1 MDEAELVQR
10 AAAGDK
16 DAFAAIYDRFAG
28 RLYDFLWWV
37 LQDRQEA
44 EDALHDTFLVAGSR
58 LPELTDPERLRPWLF
73 AIAGREAL
81 DNQRRRHGT
90 QASVADWNAQRG
102 P

>member
-16 DAFAAIYDRFAG
+16 DAFAALYDHYAG
-28 RLYDFLWWV
+28 RIYDFLWWV

-44 EDALHDTFLVAGSR
+44 EAALHDTFLVAGSR
-58 LPELTDPERLRPWLF
+58 LAELTDPAQLRPWLF

-81 DNQRRRHGT
+81 DSQRHGHRAEPAAT
-90 QASVADWNAQRG
+90 EWNG
-102 P
+102 